1 MGESPNDGQNGQS
14 SCWRRECR
22 KIKFQQCNK
31 FAHATFIYSI
41 VCSLFIFFYF
51 VKLFWWNNL
60 SRFNV
65 ACAACL
71 TREQQ
76 RGGCSDKL
84 IFYLYA
90 FCGTVEPE
98 DLPLPAKW
106 GSCFMQTFENFAKI
120 LLISAII
127 IQHHI
132 LPPLYMVY
140 TRYTCAL
147 VTRTDIHHHVLR
159 FSGNN

>member
-1 MGESPNDGQNGQS
+1 MGESPNDGQKCQS

-84 IFYLYA
+84 IFTYMHSAAQLSRKT
-90 FCGTVEPE
+90 CHCQPSEVHV
-98 DLPLPAKW
+98 
-106 GSCFMQTFENFAKI
+106 SCKHSKI
-120 LLISAII
+120 LPRFCLSLQSLFNITFFRLCIWCVHTI
-127 IQHHI
+127 Y
-132 LPPLYMVY
+132 L
-140 TRYTCAL
+140 CACY
-147 VTRTDIHHHVLR
+147 
-159 FSGNN
+159 SY